1 MTAKKEAEE
10 NTEQKTVHTPPCL
23 QRKGLRRGPFREPWR
38 RRALEITA

>member
-10 NTEQKTVHTPPCL
+10 NTEQKTVHTPPAF
-23 QRKGLRRGPFREPWR
+23 RGRGSDAAPFREPWR